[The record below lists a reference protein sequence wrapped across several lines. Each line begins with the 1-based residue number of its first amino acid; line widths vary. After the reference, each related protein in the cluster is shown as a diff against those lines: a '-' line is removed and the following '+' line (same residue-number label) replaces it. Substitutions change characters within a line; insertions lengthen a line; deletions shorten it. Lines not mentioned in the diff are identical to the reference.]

1 MVVIQT
7 SKPEQ
12 EDVYIYCFNKK
23 KRSMAEDSQ
32 IQIDTLQWS
41 SMKFI
46 YVVEQKHHIG
56 LDTYSKIM
64 VEQA

>member
-1 MVVIQT
+1 
-7 SKPEQ
+7 
-12 EDVYIYCFNKK
+12 
-23 KRSMAEDSQ
+23 MAKDSQ

-46 YVVEQKHHIG
+46 YVVKQKHHIG